1 MSVNKVILVGRL
13 GRDPETRFTGG
24 GQAVANFTLATD
36 STYKDRSGERQKKT
50 EWHRIVVWS
59 KLAEICQQYLKKGSL
74 IYIEGRLQTRE
85 WEDKSGQKRSTTE
98 IVASEMRML
107 GSRSEGAAAGA
118 GGGGGASHA
127 AEPDVMAGDD
137 TGGHEPSI
145 SDEDIPF

>member
-36 STYKDRSGERQKKT
+36 STYKDRSGERQKRT
-50 EWHRIVVWS
+50 EWHRIVAWA

-85 WEDKSGQKRSTTE
+85 WEDKAGQKRTTTE

-107 GSRSEGAAAGA
+107 GSRGDSASSGAS
-118 GGGGGASHA
+118 ASHA
-127 AEPDVMAGDD
+127 AEPDAMPAAEDMGAHDAN
-137 TGGHEPSI
+137 I